1 MSEEKVAIIRNIKLI
16 INVRFHLN
24 WVVETVVDGGFDLFQ
39 KSVND
44 CADLLFLVGYFVVFL
59 EEVDDELLDA

>member
-39 KSVND
+39 KGVND